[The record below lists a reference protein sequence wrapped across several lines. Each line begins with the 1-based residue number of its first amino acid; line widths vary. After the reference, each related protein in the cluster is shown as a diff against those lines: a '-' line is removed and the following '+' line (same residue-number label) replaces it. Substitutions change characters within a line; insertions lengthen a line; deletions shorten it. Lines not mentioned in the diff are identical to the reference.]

1 MRMQWRIEF
10 DYICSQMEY
19 HIWKDVILSLQ
30 GDQFK
35 KLDVLSILKIL
46 YISTTK
52 FKEPDEKM

>member
-1 MRMQWRIEF
+1 
-10 DYICSQMEY
+10 MEY